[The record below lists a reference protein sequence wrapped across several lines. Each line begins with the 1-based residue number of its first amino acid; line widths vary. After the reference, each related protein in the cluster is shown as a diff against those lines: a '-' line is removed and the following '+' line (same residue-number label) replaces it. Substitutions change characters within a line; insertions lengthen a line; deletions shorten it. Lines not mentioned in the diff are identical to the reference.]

1 MIIMLNLL
9 ISIISESFAN
19 VNQNAANATYQEMAS
34 LISENSYLVPV
45 ELRNNYAVENKFLLI
60 VTDLENDKQES
71 YDAYMD

>member
-1 MIIMLNLL
+1 M
-9 ISIISESFAN
+9 
-19 VNQNAANATYQEMAS
+19 NQNAANATYQEMAS

-45 ELRNNYAVENKFLLI
+45 DLRSNYAAENKFLLI